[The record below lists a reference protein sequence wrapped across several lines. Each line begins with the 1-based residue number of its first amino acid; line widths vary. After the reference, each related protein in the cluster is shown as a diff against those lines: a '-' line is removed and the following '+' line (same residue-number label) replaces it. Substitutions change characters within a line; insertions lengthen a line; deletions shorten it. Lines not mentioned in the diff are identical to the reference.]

1 MSLYVTAPQ
10 NENPVTAGGN
20 DFHMDKA
27 DGNAGETETQRR
39 WYGELESVG
48 VENVGSQQAECV
60 MASGTVKW
68 FHPTKVM
75 GSFTI

>member
-1 MSLYVTAPQ
+1 MARPGQ
-10 NENPVTAGGN
+10 
-20 DFHMDKA
+20 
-27 DGNAGETETQRR
+27 TETQRR
-39 WYGELESVG
+39 WYGELESAG

-68 FHPTKVM
+68 FDPTKVM